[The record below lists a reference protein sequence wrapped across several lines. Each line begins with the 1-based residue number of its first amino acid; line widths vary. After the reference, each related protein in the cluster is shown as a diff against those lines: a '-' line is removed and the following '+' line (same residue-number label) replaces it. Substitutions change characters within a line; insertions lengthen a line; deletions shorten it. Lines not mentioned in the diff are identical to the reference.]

1 MGKWSSG
8 KLDFFHFLL
17 IGTEDL
23 LSVGQC
29 GMIYGRL
36 SVNIVFGLTQEF

>member
-1 MGKWSSG
+1 MELRKIRLLS
-8 KLDFFHFLL
+8 FLADWD
-17 IGTEDL
+17 EDL